1 MRQLSKV
8 GIPINNNEF
17 FRKIAGSSIS
27 KAKELFKGITK
38 DAISVSSPNAQG
50 TIVANMGNNTYI
62 TFRTVSDTS
71 GVVATI
77 DMNASSVFSQIVKLK
92 FYP

>member
-1 MRQLSKV
+1 
-8 GIPINNNEF
+8 
-17 FRKIAGSSIS
+17 
-27 KAKELFKGITK
+27 
-38 DAISVSSPNAQG
+38 
-50 TIVANMGNNTYI
+50 MGNNTYI